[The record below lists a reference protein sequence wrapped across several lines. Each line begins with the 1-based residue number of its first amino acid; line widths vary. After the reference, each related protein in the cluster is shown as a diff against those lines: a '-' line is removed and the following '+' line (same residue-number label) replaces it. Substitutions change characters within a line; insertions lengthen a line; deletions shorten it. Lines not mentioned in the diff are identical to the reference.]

1 MSEVE
6 LVIEG
11 LRVGYGSSTI
21 LTDVNLECRSGEIVG
36 IVGPNGAGKSTL
48 LRGIS
53 GMANCSGLITWDGEK
68 VIGMPAHRIY
78 QRGIAHV
85 PEGRHVF
92 SDLTVHENLEI
103 GFRGS
108 KNRADRQSLR
118 SMVHELFPI
127 LEERRSQQAGTL
139 SGGEQQMLVIGR
151 ALMGNP
157 RLLMI
162 DEPSL
167 GLAPLVVSTIYQ
179 AFDDLRRRGLAMIL
193 VEATL
198 SHLAKVADEL
208 VVLQDGR
215 IVDRRRGEEGEG
227 ISLESGLRLL
237 GDTLGGS

>member
-1 MSEVE
+1 MNDVQ
-6 LVIEG
+6 LVMEG
-11 LRVGYGSSTI
+11 VRVGYGSSTV
-21 LTDVNLECRSGEIVG
+21 LRDVNLECRAGEIVG
-36 IVGPNGAGKSTL
+36 IVGPNGAGKTTL

-53 GMANCSGLITWDGEK
+53 GMANSTGTVSWDGEK
-68 VIGMPAHRIY
+68 INGMPAHRIY
-78 QRGIAHV
+78 RRGVAHV

-92 SDLTVHENLEI
+92 ADLTVQENLEI
-103 GFRGS
+103 GYRGA
-108 KNRADRQSLR
+108 KNRADRRTLR

-151 ALMGNP
+151 ALMGSP

-167 GLAPLVVSTIYQ
+167 GLAPLVVSDIYR
-179 AFDDLRRRGLAMIL
+179 AFDGLRRRGLAVIL

-198 SHLAKVADEL
+198 AHLAKVADEL

-215 IVDRRRGEEGEG
+215 IVERRRSDDGQG
-227 ISLESGLRLL
+227 ITIESGLRLL
-237 GDTLGGS
+237 GDTLS